1 MTVVPF
7 MRDVVEDMYG
17 GITTLKERC
26 ACVSSPSVANFLR
39 ISSLWVAIS
48 GYFRSWIAYVLA

>member
-1 MTVVPF
+1 

-26 ACVSSPSVANFLR
+26 ACVSPPSVANFLR
-39 ISSLWVAIS
+39 ISSLWVAIC